1 MSPECAMMGVIS
13 TKTDVYSFGI
23 LLLEILSGKKNN
35 NYHPFN
41 LVAYAWKL
49 RSEGEALKLMDT
61 TLDGSYSP
69 TKVIRYILIDLLCTQ
84 DQARDRPTML
94 EVVSFLSNESAHLPP
109 PKQPGFCI
117 IRVMEEIEKHNSCSI
132 NEITNS
138 LTSGR

>member
-1 MSPECAMMGVIS
+1 
-13 TKTDVYSFGI
+13 
-23 LLLEILSGKKNN
+23 
-35 NYHPFN
+35 
-41 LVAYAWKL
+41 
-49 RSEGEALKLMDT
+49 MDT